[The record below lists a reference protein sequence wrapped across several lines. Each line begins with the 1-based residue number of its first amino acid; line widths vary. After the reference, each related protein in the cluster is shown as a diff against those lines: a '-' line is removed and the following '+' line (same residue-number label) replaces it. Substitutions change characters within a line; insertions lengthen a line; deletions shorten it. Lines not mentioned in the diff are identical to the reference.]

1 MRAGCRVQVQGE
13 LALFLARCACLN
25 VEDWGSTND
34 KILRDSKFVT
44 HKHDLEDKAVGGGAV
59 VLGLV
64 RLVAERTHRRAKYHA
79 ALCLANLA
87 DDVMRTVPPCVL
99 LPCSGA
105 VSNPSLC
112 THGRRLTHTCRW
124 RGVRPCESWQDGV
137 RWRGACDGGG
147 AQERADASFACATMH
162 ARVEGRR
169 QLPHA

>member
-1 MRAGCRVQVQGE
+1 MRRVRLAQPTSSCAQVQGE

-79 ALCLANLA
+79 ALCLARLA
-87 DDVMRTVPPCVL
+87 DDVMRTVPPYVPRPLLASQLRPAEELMVCCVIRCL
-99 LPCSGA
+99 DAIRMVYAGVVPAMVA
-105 VSNPSLC
+105 VLKNAQSPHSL
-112 THGRRLTHTCRW
+112 
-124 RGVRPCESWQDGV
+124 VRQCL
-137 RWRGACDGGG
+137 
-147 AQERADASFACATMH
+147 
-162 ARVEGRR
+162 RVL
-169 QLPHA
+169 QAVANFPMSA